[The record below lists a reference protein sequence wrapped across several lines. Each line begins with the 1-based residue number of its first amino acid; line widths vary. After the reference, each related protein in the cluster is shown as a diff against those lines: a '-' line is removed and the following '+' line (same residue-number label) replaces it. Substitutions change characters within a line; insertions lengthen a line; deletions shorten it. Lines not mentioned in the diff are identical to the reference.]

1 MKEHIKRQ
9 VQLLKMDEGITVY
22 SKDGSQGI
30 HGYYRGYS
38 KSDDI
43 FALRLDDLDDMGRI
57 RVVPIPADLILAIAT
72 DEDVKPGN
80 TVEAIFIDVKTQRS
94 IPMTFIRSD
103 DMKQVYIEVKLDGE
117 EIIKNQDAL
126 YFRLA
131 ATLTENF
138 RSMARRC
145 KIEYE

>member
-9 VQLLKMDEGITVY
+9 VQLLKIDEGITVY
-22 SKDGSQGI
+22 SKDDSQGI

-43 FALRLDDLDDMGRI
+43 IALRLDDLDDMGRT

-80 TVEAIFIDVKTQRS
+80 AVEAIFIDVKTQRS
-94 IPMTFIRSD
+94 IPMTFRRSD
-103 DMKQVYIEVKLDGE
+103 DMKQISIEVKLEGE
-117 EIIKNQDAL
+117 EIVKNQDAL
-126 YFRLA
+126 ISGSQRP
-131 ATLTENF
+131 
-138 RSMARRC
+138 
-145 KIEYE
+145 